1 MENKMALVDFAPASR
16 PSVADIATGAFRAV
30 ANWVA
35 TQRAESAR
43 RLALRDLLEMESH
56 RLNDLGIN
64 AFDVQQALRRGPS
77 SRG

>member
-1 MENKMALVDFAPASR
+1 MALVDFAPVAR
-16 PSVADIATGAFRAV
+16 PSVAEVAASVVNAV

-43 RLALRDLLEMESH
+43 RLALRDLLEMEPH

-64 AFDVQQALRRGPS
+64 AFDVQQALSRGPS